1 METVFISGMGLI
13 GSSIARIIRQKN
25 KAIKL
30 LAEDVKAQN
39 TDYLLKEGIIDKVV
53 AFEQGVK
60 AANFVFLATPVSII
74 KQQLQQLG
82 DLPLSSKI
90 IVTDVGSTKLSI
102 MAVAKTA
109 VQKNKQLRFIG
120 GHPMSG
126 SHLTG
131 SQNGHAELFKQ
142 AFYFLINQ
150 NGSGDDIKQLT
161 SLLSESCSRFAR
173 LSAEEH
179 DQLVGITSHLSH
191 LLATTLVNTATKEL
205 KNQTRGLETAANG
218 FKKTTEIAQ
227 ADEVMWQAIFS
238 ENKAVI
244 ADQINHFQEELDQ
257 MKQAILSDDRATIIN
272 QIKQAKLMRQSL

>member
-30 LAEDVKAQN
+30 LAEDVKATN
-39 TDYLLKEGIIDKVV
+39 TDYLLKEGLIDEIV

-60 AANFVFLATPVSII
+60 AADFVFLATPVSII

-82 DLPLSSKI
+82 DLPLSSKT

-102 MAVAKTA
+102 MAVAKKA
-109 VQKNKQLRFIG
+109 IQKNKQLRFIG

-131 SQNGHAELFKQ
+131 SQNGHVHLFKE

-150 NGSGDDIKQLT
+150 NGSDDEIKQLT
-161 SLLSESCSRFAR
+161 SLLSESCSRFTR

-179 DQLVGITSHLSH
+179 DQLVGITSHLPH

-205 KNQTRGLETAANG
+205 KDQTMGLETAANG

-227 ADEVMWQAIFS
+227 ADEVMWQAIFL
-238 ENKAVI
+238 ENKAII
-244 ADQINHFQEELDQ
+244 ADQINHFQAELEQ
-257 MKQAILSDDRATIIN
+257 LKQAILSDDQATVIN
-272 QIKQAKLMRQSL
+272 QIKQAKLTRQSL